1 MCVEVQ
7 ELWLRN
13 SGGLGYFTL
22 CGFTYGFTQTALER
36 HTVVSVRA
44 ALPRFAFAPPLWAG
58 TGTGL
63 ERALKLRTSAQP
75 HKAVR
80 T

>member
-7 ELWLRN
+7 ELWLRK

-36 HTVVSVRA
+36 PCPWSVRGQ
-44 ALPRFAFAPPLWAG
+44 PRFAFAPPLWAG
-58 TGTGL
+58 TGL
-63 ERALKLRTSAQP
+63 ERALKLRAHP
-75 HKAVR
+75 HNHMC